1 MATLQEKYDAGKKA
15 YAASLRANRGQAGG
29 SSSIPSEGKKSAFRE
44 LQRQKFFGDRRD
56 IPTERIDRR
65 TRQEGN
71 LRQFKDSLIRNDRVL
86 KDSKGN
92 TVLNTNTGEPIF
104 LSETPGGR
112 NVSDVAKDLAFRF
125 GPTPKEIVGDIGYG
139 LGSIAKGF
147 AEKGT
152 PLISLLRG
160 LYGKGKDFFTQGI
173 PSALKGESQF
183 DTSQARDPFSSGA
196 DATGGAFV
204 GPTFN
209 DQKINPNRLDS
220 IFPPSKM
227 DDQTF
232 ENEVMKYLSN
242 TNINDY
248 RADNVGLPSLL
259 DLYNFSQNPEIQTNM
274 GNFRF
279 DNVFTGNPQ
288 LGYGNTVMIN
298 GVPVNLNATIGREG
312 LGLGA
317 SMNFKKGGPVDKYSG
332 LGYKLK

>member
-209 DQKINPNRLDS
+209 NQKITIEELAPIQKPVSSFD
-220 IFPPSKM
+220 
-227 DDQTF
+227 
-232 ENEVMKYLSN
+232 
-242 TNINDY
+242 NIDMSGF
-248 RADNVGLPSLL
+248 RADNIGLPSLL
-259 DLYNFSQNPEIQTNM
+259 DLYNFSKNPQINTNI
-274 GNFRF
+274 GNFRL
-279 DNVFTGNPQ
+279 DNAFTGDPRI
-288 LGYGNTVMIN
+288 GYSNTVMIN
-298 GVPVNLNATIGREG
+298 GVPVDLSANIGKGGNLGF
-312 LGLGA
+312 GA
-317 SMNFKKGGPVDKYSG
+317 SLMFKDGGTVDKYSG
-332 LGYKLK
+332 LGYKLR